1 LITKFSLHKNPF
13 VGLFFKAND
22 NTVFVP
28 KALGSKFAETI
39 QNTLGATAVQLSIS
53 QSDLLGI
60 FIAMNSNG
68 CIVPSFVEDDEL
80 ALLKKT
86 GLNVATIDS
95 HQACGNSILC
105 NDHAAVLH
113 PTIAKPEAKKISD
126 ALGVEALAHDLLSK
140 ISTVGAVNV
149 VTNKGLLAYN
159 EMPELEL
166 KKLERLFKV
175 KGNVGTC
182 NMGVPFVGMGVVAN
196 SKGALVGHA
205 TSGFEVSRIYEAL
218 FGDDTDGN

>member
-1 LITKFSLHKNPF
+1 VHKNPF

-22 NTVFVP
+22 NIVLVP
-28 KALGSKFAETI
+28 KSLPEKFAETI
-39 QNTLGATAVQLSIS
+39 QNTLGTTPVKLSVS

-60 FIAMNSNG
+60 FVAMNSNG
-68 CIVPSFVEDDEL
+68 CVVPSFIEDEEL
-80 ALLKKT
+80 AALRKT
-86 GLNVATIDS
+86 GLNVAIIDS
-95 HQACGNSILC
+95 HQACGNSVLC

-113 PTIAKPEAKKISD
+113 PTVSRVEAKKISD

-205 TSGFEVSRIYEAL
+205 TSGFEISRIYEAL
-218 FGDDTDGN
+218 FGDETNGN

>member
-22 NTVFVP
+22 DMVLVP
-28 KALGSKFAETI
+28 KSLDHKFTQTI
-39 QNTLGATAVQLSIS
+39 QDTLGATAVPLSVS

-60 FIAMNSNG
+60 FVAMNSNG
-68 CIVPSFVEDDEL
+68 CVVPSFIEDDEL

-159 EMPELEL
+159 EMPEVEL

-205 TSGFEVSRIYEAL
+205 TSGFEISRIYEAL
-218 FGDDTDGN
+218 FGDETDGK

>member
-1 LITKFSLHKNPF
+1 MHKNPF

-22 NTVFVP
+22 DLVLVP
-28 KALGSKFAETI
+28 KALGSKFTETI
-39 QNTLGATAVQLSIS
+39 QNTLGTTPVHISIS
-53 QSDLLGI
+53 QSDLMGI
-60 FIAMNSNG
+60 FVAMNSNG
-68 CIVPSFVEDDEL
+68 CVVPSFIEDDEL
-80 ALLKKT
+80 AALRKA
-86 GLNVATIDS
+86 GLNVAMIDS
-95 HQACGNSILC
+95 HQACGNCILC

-113 PTIAKPEAKKISD
+113 PTISKPEAKKVSD

-159 EMPELEL
+159 EMPEVEL

-205 TSGFEVSRIYEAL
+205 TSGFEVQRVYEAL
-218 FGDDTDGN
+218 FGDEI